1 MDSGGL
7 LRSGIIPSAPIF
19 SLTSRRGLCE
29 GCQRSPVGQVHD
41 HTADA
46 VNGGKGD
53 PATPLNA
60 PVRAGK
66 WLTGAFYGSRPVVIY
81 PPPLMPE
88 TSSEMSEFQD
98 ARTVLATLLVL
109 SRVRRAAL
117 SRTYLTNSSGFTRA
131 KVPSSCLCDVAEGC
145 LVLFFIVPGSPF
157 FIGDASKSFFVP

>member
-1 MDSGGL
+1 MVNYSEWVAFSFVRQKIRQTRVKTRMDSGGL

-81 PPPLMPE
+81 PPPRSCRRLHLKCQN
-88 TSSEMSEFQD
+88 F
-98 ARTVLATLLVL
+98 RT
-109 SRVRRAAL
+109 R
-117 SRTYLTNSSGFTRA
+117 
-131 KVPSSCLCDVAEGC
+131 
-145 LVLFFIVPGSPF
+145 VLFWLPCWSSREC
-157 FIGDASKSFFVP
+157 DAPHSHERT